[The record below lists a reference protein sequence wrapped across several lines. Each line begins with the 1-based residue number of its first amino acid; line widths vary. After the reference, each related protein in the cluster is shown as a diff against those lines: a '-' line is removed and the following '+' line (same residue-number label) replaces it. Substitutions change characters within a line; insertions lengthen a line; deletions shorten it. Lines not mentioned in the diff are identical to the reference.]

1 MKKLFITLAIL
12 FTVGTAALAQPRA
25 VGGRI
30 SANFWLPEA
39 SYQHYL
45 GPGFLQGD
53 LQFAWGPVV
62 RYDED
67 AARRV
72 HTGVAFLLNTSY
84 NYIFLKPNWT
94 VGSWDI
100 YAGGGLAIGRMYDK
114 GSYTYDRMAGSRIA
128 HRQGLGFTMGV
139 SLTAGL
145 SYTFAKVPIQ
155 LAAEIHPVFG
165 VHMCEDYYPYDF
177 TRRRLDGSLV
187 APTVVG
193 FYRNGLWG
201 FLPSIAVR
209 YAF

>member
-1 MKKLFITLAIL
+1 MKKLLLVFAFLAAS
-12 FTVGTAALAQPRA
+12 FAALAQPRA
-25 VGGRI
+25 VGARV
-30 SANFWLPEA
+30 SANFWIPEA

-53 LQFAWGPVV
+53 LQLSWGRVV
-62 RYDED
+62 RYDYD
-67 AARRV
+67 GQPV
-72 HTGVAFLLNTSY
+72 SHTGFAFLLNTSY
-84 NYIFLKPNWT
+84 NYMILHPEWT
-94 VGSWDI
+94 VGTWDL
-100 YAGGGLAIGRMYDK
+100 YAGGGLAIGRMYDQ
-114 GSYTYDRMAGSRIA
+114 GSYTYYDGGGRVA
-128 HRQGLGFTMGV
+128 HRQGLGFTLGV
-139 SLTAGL
+139 SLTGGL

-165 VHMCEDYYPYDF
+165 MHMCEDCAPYGF
-177 TRRRLDGSLV
+177 VNRRSDGSLV